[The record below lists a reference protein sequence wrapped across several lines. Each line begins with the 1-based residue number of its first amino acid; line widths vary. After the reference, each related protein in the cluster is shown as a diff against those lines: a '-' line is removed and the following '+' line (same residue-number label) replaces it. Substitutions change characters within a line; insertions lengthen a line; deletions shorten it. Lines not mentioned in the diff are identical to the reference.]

1 MRNTLLLVPLA
12 VLLAACASTPSEVY
26 ERRAFQEQQRQ
37 QEFRDKAVA
46 AVPEWC
52 KSIPRSN
59 TAVYACG
66 EGESNSL
73 AHAIT
78 KAKNSAYGE
87 ICMASGGTVDKDART
102 FHMDTGT
109 SDVESSRSAIR
120 SVCQNVDITGVENV
134 SQINGEPG
142 TKVIASARGYR
153 AFVLVA
159 LPTGDA
165 NPMQTRKDRLRLNE
179 EARRQEEQA
188 FREMDQR
195 RQGEQNRR

>member
-1 MRNTLLLVPLA
+1 MRNTLLLAPFA

-26 ERRAFQEQQRQ
+26 ERRAFEEQQRQ
-37 QEFRDKAVA
+37 QEFRDRAVA

-52 KSIPRSN
+52 KTVPRSN
-59 TAVYACG
+59 TAVFACG

-87 ICMASGGTVDKDART
+87 ICMAAGGVVDKDART
-102 FHMDTGT
+102 FHMDSGS
-109 SDVESSRSAIR
+109 SDAESSRSAIR
-120 SVCQNVDITGVENV
+120 SRCQGIDITGVENV
-134 SQINGEPG
+134 SQVNGESG
-142 TKVIASARGYR
+142 TKIIASARGYR

-159 LPTGDA
+159 LPVGDA
-165 NPMQTRKDRLRLNE
+165 NPLQTRKDRLRLSE

-188 FREMDQR
+188 FREI
-195 RQGEQNRR
+195 EQNKRQ